1 MWSPLGREVNRVEGR
16 VPVEREPT
24 STHFR
29 HPSLRA
35 ERTPEA
41 VAVSGI
47 CGESGESV
55 KTLPDFPQTNLI
67 QASTAVIAPTISPPS
82 ESTRQSVGL
91 YYLDYEATSPSTL
104 KPQAQKPYG
113 RMCGCLALLGQ
124 DEDEN
129 RIAKRL
135 FCGREWCPDCGVFVH
150 RRRIARVLPRLL
162 QLDWMAY
169 LVITFPLEVRV
180 FERNPKLLSLQ
191 AKRVRKLLRR
201 LGYRKIYTRWH
212 FFGEHGEKY
221 HPHLNV
227 LFDGGWL
234 SPEELARL
242 KNLIRRTLLPRS
254 MAKLIKKDLVIWYD
268 STQESKRKMHWI
280 KYVTKASFLDRS
292 WDDRLAEALYGFHNG
307 CFAGTWND
315 PPKWKLTGTD
325 KKFNALLPLAEG
337 KHPVSGKPIV
347 WCKRPIPFVGVL
359 MEEPVDL
366 GSGYYLLP
374 SIRPPPLC
382 QVRPTNLTELPA
394 GDYRKHPNHIR
405 KEIDRHRE
413 LISRRQDY
421 ESCS

>member
-1 MWSPLGREVNRVEGR
+1 MWSPLSREVNRVEGR
-16 VPVEREPT
+16 VLVEQKPT

-41 VAVSGI
+41 VAVSGLYRESQ
-47 CGESGESV
+47 GESIP
-55 KTLPDFPQTNLI
+55 LPGIPQTNLI
-67 QASTAVIAPTISPPS
+67 QASTAVLTETPGTPQKLTIHGA
-82 ESTRQSVGL
+82 VND
-91 YYLDYEATSPSTL
+91 YLDYEATSPSTL

-242 KNLIRRTLLPRS
+242 KDLIRRTLLPRS
-254 MAKLIKKDLVIWYD
+254 MAKRIGKDLVIYYD
-268 STQESKRKMHWI
+268 YTQESKLKMHWI
-280 KYVTKASFLDRS
+280 KYVTKASFLERA

-359 MEEPVDL
+359 MEEPVDI

-374 SIRPPPLC
+374 SIRPPPSC
-382 QVRPTNLTELPA
+382 QVRPTNLTELPD

-421 ESCS
+421 ESYS